1 MLLRG
6 GVDASPLHRIPFA
19 MKDMVDVQ
27 GWVATAGCDALSD
40 NVATRDATVVRC
52 LRGAGMVLVDK
63 TQTVQFAM
71 GVPRSNHHHG
81 TPHNRWTRVRHV
93 PGGRMRVCLRWG
105 HYRPYVLASLRVS

>member
-1 MLLRG
+1 
-6 GVDASPLHRIPFA
+6 
-19 MKDMVDVQ
+19 MKDMDDVQ

-71 GVPRSNHHHG
+71 GAPRSNHHHG